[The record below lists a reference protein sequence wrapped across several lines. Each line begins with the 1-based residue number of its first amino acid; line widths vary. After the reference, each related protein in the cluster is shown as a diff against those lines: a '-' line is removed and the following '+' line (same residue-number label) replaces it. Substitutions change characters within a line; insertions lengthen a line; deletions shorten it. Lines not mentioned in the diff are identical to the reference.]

1 MKLNSKNYPYIGL
14 FTNNPN
20 DIRGLEFIS
29 IYKSNKEEL
38 YNLDTGN
45 KILKY
50 KYVQLFEEARSF
62 NNELLDL
69 IQDNNIN
76 DYFFQKWFYDFFT
89 GFVDLE
95 KYKLLNVFINY
106 DFNQEILNNIK
117 NELVISGI
125 EDMLDEISLNDPDVP
140 LLFDK
145 DSYKDIIFLPFVT
158 SISKY
163 LKNIFEEFDKYY
175 DDDSELTAI
184 PIDGTS
190 YDGLKKIAIKLNKTF
205 LHRSFNNKLNESYQ
219 IILDINK
226 MLNKKYEL
234 FLHIQKNNK
243 ISGEGFKTILHVDGV
258 ADYDKIVGYNDNL
271 MNCWG
276 FFLNI
281 NNDKCVKLIK
291 EVLTEDGYGRKSK
304 ELFENDNNFLMFER
318 FTTEVKKLN
327 FGNMKFIIYLL
338 QKLDFK
344 IKIKNIKY
352 IKKKYDSKNIELDI
366 PKYIKFYE
374 SFDSWKKHQSI
385 NKKLNNQP
393 HLKDYLDTC
402 INIIN
407 RRIVYLNPFFEN
419 YMQFYDIAFAPS
431 DLDKNINNNKFSI
444 KYFKLMYKNILNL
457 FEEDINDIP
466 LDDLINHLKSNKYVL
481 KNFTYKNTTILEHNY
496 LNKLGLIMSL
506 INNPTEHNLT
516 YLSYLLNISY
526 NFDKAIINI

>member
-69 IQDNNIN
+69 IQNNNIN

-117 NELVISGI
+117 NELGI
-125 EDMLDEISLNDPDVP
+125 NGIDEHFDNISLNDIVDP
-140 LLFDK
+140 LLFNK
-145 DSYKDIIFLPFVT
+145 ESNKNKYLVFVT
-158 SISKY
+158 GISNY
-163 LKNIFEEFDKYY
+163 LKKIFKEFDKYY
-175 DDDSELTAI
+175 DNDSELTATL
-184 PIDGTS
+184 ID
-190 YDGLKKIAIKLNKTF
+190 YDHLNPIAIKLNKTF
-205 LHRSFNNKLNESYQ
+205 LHRSFNNKPNESYQ

-234 FLHIQKNNK
+234 FLHIQKNNNNNTNK
-243 ISGEGFKTILHVDGV
+243 IIAENDYD

-291 EVLTEDGYGRKSK
+291 EVLTEDGYGPKSK
-304 ELFENDNNFLMFER
+304 ELFENDNNFMMFER

-327 FGNMKFIIYLL
+327 FGNMRFIIYLL

-352 IKKKYDSKNIELDI
+352 IKKIHDSKNIELDI

-407 RRIVYLNPFFEN
+407 RRIVYLNPFFESHV
-419 YMQFYDIAFAPS
+419 QFYDIAFAPKDIS
-431 DLDKNINNNKFSI
+431 IINNNNIWPI
-444 KYFKLMYKNILNL
+444 KYFKLMYKNILKL

-506 INNPTEHNLT
+506 INNPTEHNLS
-516 YLSYLLNISY
+516 YLSYLLNLSY